1 MELEP
6 AITQFFSELLTPL
19 VTTAVNA
26 AFEKE
31 KGQKEKEYIR
41 VPDALKILHCSEPAF
56 YNHVHKG
63 NIKLIKNGRSSLVD
77 KTQLLEDL
85 EVGKFKLRNDR
96 HRRK

>member
-6 AITQFFSELLTPL
+6 AITQFFSDLLTPL
-19 VTTAVNA
+19 VTTAVSA

-31 KGQKEKEYIR
+31 KSHKDKEYIR
-41 VPDALKILHCSEPAF
+41 VPEAIKILHCSEPAF
-56 YNHVHKG
+56 YNHVNKG
-63 NIKLIKNGRSSLVD
+63 NIKLIKNGRNSLVN

-85 EVGKFKLRNDR
+85 ESGKLRLRNDR

>member
-6 AITQFFSELLTPL
+6 AITQFFSDLLTPL

-31 KGQKEKEYIR
+31 KSHKEKEYIR
-41 VPDALKILHCSEPAF
+41 VPEALKILHCSEPTF
-56 YNHVHKG
+56 YNHVNKG
-63 NIKLIKNGRSSLVD
+63 NIKLIKNGRNSLVD

-85 EVGKFKLRNDR
+85 ESGKLKLRNDR